1 MYTLVEI
8 WKLQKKNTGL
18 RGYYGSSFNL
28 NLNFVS
34 LASNIKRKVI
44 QILVSSLI
52 EKLFGRICQIV
63 MNVFCKKEGEMTSK
77 WDKIPSIPNLTVD
90 WDYEPDTS
98 LGKRLWRR
106 LVQQDLQS
114 LLGTSSTPVKMITAD
129 TEIKGRLVDISQKG
143 LGVLLEGGLPVG
155 KLGRVGFRLGKET
168 IVSQAVTK
176 NSQRLSVNHRVGLE
190 FVGLNGK
197 MEDYIAQL
205 VSTDSYGQV

>member
-1 MYTLVEI
+1 MEVTEN
-8 WKLQKKNTGL
+8 NTGL
-18 RGYYGSSFNL
+18 RGYDVPSLNL

-34 LASNIKRKVI
+34 LASNVKGKVM

-52 EKLFGRICQIV
+52 EKLFGRICSIV
-63 MNVFCKKEGEMTSK
+63 INVLCKKEGEMTSK

-90 WDYEPDTS
+90 WDHEPDTS
-98 LGKRLWRR
+98 LGKRLWKR

-143 LGVLLEGGLPVG
+143 LGVLLEDGLPVG
-155 KLGRVGFRLGKET
+155 KSERVGFRLGKET

-176 NSQRLSVNHRVGLE
+176 NSH
-190 FVGLNGK
+190 
-197 MEDYIAQL
+197 
-205 VSTDSYGQV
+205 